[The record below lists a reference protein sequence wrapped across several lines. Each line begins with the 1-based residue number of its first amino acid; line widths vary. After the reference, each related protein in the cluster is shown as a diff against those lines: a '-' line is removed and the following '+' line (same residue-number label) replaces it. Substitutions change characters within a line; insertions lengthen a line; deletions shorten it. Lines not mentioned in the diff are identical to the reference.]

1 LSIEGARCREI
12 SSRDERMGNTIDFH
26 WLVLPDRL
34 TIFVIFRQR
43 NDRQYTASMKGNNR
57 GERLRPKSA
66 QGHPVK
72 LSVRALLP
80 VCPDKRTF
88 PRSDGVCR
96 TCPEVDIAADLE
108 LFVSPGRALVGYDP
122 MSRIW

>member
-1 LSIEGARCREI
+1 
-12 SSRDERMGNTIDFH
+12 M
-26 WLVLPDRL
+26 
-34 TIFVIFRQR
+34 IFVILRQL
-43 NDRQYTASMKGNNR
+43 NDRQYTAGMKGNNR

-66 QGHPVK
+66 QGDPVK

-108 LFVSPGRALVGYDP
+108 VFVSPGRALVGYDP
-122 MSRIW
+122 ISRIW